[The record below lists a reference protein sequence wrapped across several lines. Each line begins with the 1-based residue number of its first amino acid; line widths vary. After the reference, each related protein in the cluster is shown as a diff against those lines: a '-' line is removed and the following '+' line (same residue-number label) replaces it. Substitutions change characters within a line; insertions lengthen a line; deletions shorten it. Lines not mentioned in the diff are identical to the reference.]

1 MTTFLDRTRINVLL
15 DVPSLDPDDGRRRKL
30 LNIMLLGIGA
40 LTLLTLIY
48 TVVDVATGIGN
59 PNDAGTPL
67 LLHGLVAMM
76 VGVCVIYAVNRYWSG
91 SVAAIVFVVLTTGVL
106 AVSDGPAQVVGGRS
120 MFLLTIPVI
129 MSSLLLWP
137 WFSFVSAG
145 IVSAVIV
152 FVAVHAGVRY
162 DPPSMVGFFAIALL
176 AWMGARSIEQA
187 LADLRNINRELDQRV
202 LLRTQELAN
211 ALTEVRA
218 ESNKN
223 QAILASIADGVIV
236 FNEHGKAFVA
246 NAAVRPL
253 LGLSSDDILGRDLA
267 EITRGHISQAE
278 QDQVVTRIK
287 TEARSQENLRLRWG
301 TKHLSVTFA
310 TVQEAGANQSGA
322 KVVVFRDYT
331 SEAELDQMKDAFVSM
346 ASHELRTPLNAI
358 LGHSDMLKEGVFGP
372 LTEEQLTSI
381 ERIVANVNRLLALV
395 NNLLDS
401 AQIEAGKLTIHRG
414 PFDVRRMVD
423 DIGATMK
430 VLAAQR
436 GLTLHMSVDDDV
448 PQVMVSDAERIQQI
462 LINLIGNATKFTEK
476 GGISVRVRKPDR
488 VHWQMQV
495 TDTGPG
501 IPAEAQ
507 SYIFESFRQVDNT
520 FTRHYPGSGLGLWIV
535 KQLANLL
542 GGEIEVESE
551 MGKGSTFSVQLPDLI
566 AGGER
571 A

>member
-1 MTTFLDRTRINVLL
+1 MTTFLDRTRINQLL
-15 DVPSLDPDDGRRRKL
+15 DVPSLDPEDGRRRKL
-30 LNIMLLGIGA
+30 LNILLLGIA
-40 LTLLTLIY
+40 LLDAVTLFFSILGLVLQT
-48 TVVDVATGIGN
+48 AN
-59 PNDAGTPL
+59 ANDAGTPL
-67 LLHGLVAMM
+67 LLQGLIAYL
-76 VGVCVIYAVNRYWSG
+76 VGIGVIYVINRYWSG
-91 SVAAIVFVVLTTGVL
+91 SVAAIVFLLLTTGVL

-129 MSSLLLWP
+129 MASLLLRP
-137 WFSFVSAG
+137 WFSFVGAG
-145 IVSAVIV
+145 IVYVVIV
-152 FVAVHAGVRY
+152 IVAVSAGVNY

-176 AWMGARSIEQA
+176 AWMGTRSIEQA
-187 LADLRNINRELDQRV
+187 LTELRSINRELDQRV

-236 FNEHGKAFVA
+236 FNEHGRAFVA
-246 NAAVRPL
+246 NSAVKPL
-253 LGLSSDDILGRDLA
+253 LGLSSEDILGRDLA
-267 EITRGHISQAE
+267 EITHGHISEAE
-278 QDQVVTRIK
+278 QNAVVSRIK
-287 TEARSQENLRLRWG
+287 NEARSQENLRLRWG
-301 TKHLSVTFA
+301 TKHLSVTYS
-310 TVQEAGANQSGA
+310 TVQEGGTDQAAG

-372 LTEEQLTSI
+372 LNGEQRTSI

-414 PFDVRRMVD
+414 PFDVRRLVD
-423 DIGATMK
+423 DIQATMK
-430 VLAAQR
+430 VLAEQR
-436 GLTLHMSVDDDV
+436 GLALHMNVDDDI
-448 PQVMVSDAERIQQI
+448 PEILVSDAERIQQI
-462 LINLIGNATKFTEK
+462 LINLIGNATKFTER

-488 VHWQMQV
+488 AHWEMQV
-495 TDTGPG
+495 SDTGPG
-501 IPAEAQ
+501 IPPEAQ

-520 FTRHYPGSGLGLWIV
+520 FTRNYPGSGLGLWIV

-542 GGEIEVESE
+542 GGEINVQSE
-551 MGKGSTFSVQLPDLI
+551 MGKGSTFIVQLPDLI
-566 AGGER
+566 TGRETV
-571 A
+571 